1 MQRIFPFL
9 HWLPHYNKRWVAKD
23 IVAGLTVGILLI
35 PQGMAYAMIAGMP
48 PVYGLYAALVPILV
62 YAVLGTSMQLAVG
75 PVAMDSLLVAAG
87 LGTLVLTGVEN
98 YISMALLLAFMVG
111 VIQVSLGLLRMGFL
125 TNFLS
130 RPVISGFTSAA
141 AVIIIISQLKH
152 FFGVNIPPS
161 NQFHKSVINVVQA
174 VPETNG
180 YAFVIGLFGIALI
193 LLLKR
198 WNEKIPGIL
207 VVVVLGIL
215 AVYLLGL
222 EKNGVQIVGDI
233 PGGMPSFSLPEF
245 SWPKVK
251 GLFSTAIAIALIGY
265 TEAISIGKAIEE
277 KKDTETID
285 PNKELLALGSANI
298 LGSFFQS
305 YLASA
310 SFSRSAINHTA
321 GAKTPV
327 ASLVSMGLVGLTLL
341 FFTHLFYYLPNAA
354 LASIIMVSVIGLI
367 DIEYPKI
374 LWKYRRGEFAVLVVT
389 FLFTLSV
396 GLTEGIL
403 LGVLFSLLLMVYRS
417 SKPHFVVLGHIKG
430 SDYYKNVDRFGGDIE
445 FRPDLLILRFDSQLY
460 FGNKDYFKKQLF
472 RFINSKGDGLKGV
485 ILNAE
490 PINYIDSTAVEML
503 AKAIREIHERGIK
516 FYIASAIGPTRD
528 IIFNSRI
535 IDVLP
540 SEHLFG
546 RTKEAVDYF
555 DNPDSLTRVGVKV
568 AHETKHN
575 GDDGHDT

>member
-35 PQGMAYAMIAGMP
+35 PQGMAYALIAGMP

-62 YAVLGTSMQLAVG
+62 YSILGTSMQLAVG

-87 LGTLVLTGVEN
+87 LGTLVLTGVES

-180 YAFVIGLFGIALI
+180 YAFAIGVIGIALI

-222 EKNGVQIVGDI
+222 EKN
-233 PGGMPSFSLPEF
+233 
-245 SWPKVK
+245 
-251 GLFSTAIAIALIGY
+251 
-265 TEAISIGKAIEE
+265 
-277 KKDTETID
+277 
-285 PNKELLALGSANI
+285 
-298 LGSFFQS
+298 
-305 YLASA
+305 
-310 SFSRSAINHTA
+310 
-321 GAKTPV
+321 
-327 ASLVSMGLVGLTLL
+327 
-341 FFTHLFYYLPNAA
+341 
-354 LASIIMVSVIGLI
+354 
-367 DIEYPKI
+367 
-374 LWKYRRGEFAVLVVT
+374 RGT
-389 FLFTLSV
+389 
-396 GLTEGIL
+396 
-403 LGVLFSLLLMVYRS
+403 
-417 SKPHFVVLGHIKG
+417 
-430 SDYYKNVDRFGGDIE
+430 N
-445 FRPDLLILRFDSQLY
+445 
-460 FGNKDYFKKQLF
+460 
-472 RFINSKGDGLKGV
+472 
-485 ILNAE
+485 
-490 PINYIDSTAVEML
+490 
-503 AKAIREIHERGIK
+503 RG
-516 FYIASAIGPTRD
+516 
-528 IIFNSRI
+528 
-535 IDVLP
+535 
-540 SEHLFG
+540 
-546 RTKEAVDYF
+546 
-555 DNPDSLTRVGVKV
+555 
-568 AHETKHN
+568 
-575 GDDGHDT
+575 